1 MFIAATC
8 TLAELNDAS
17 PAGALME
24 QCRRA
29 LWGSFKIWNA
39 ATIGGNLCLA
49 LPAAPMAALAVALD
63 ATCEIWC
70 PDGSNR
76 QVYAQ
81 DFILDAQKTCLAH
94 GEILRGL
101 HVPAHALAARYA
113 FRQAS
118 LTEEGRSATLVIGR
132 NDAPGL
138 ALTITAATRRPLH
151 IRFAIVPDAST
162 LHHAIEKEVAA
173 HGGWFDDKHGA
184 PDWRR
189 HMTLRL
195 AAQITLELAAS

>member
-1 MFIAATC
+1 
-8 TLAELNDAS
+8 LNDAS

-76 QVYAQ
+76 QVDAQ